1 MKNNVWANGL
11 DCNIHL
17 TGVRTKQPPGT
28 VPMAQQVRTRA
39 VQARG
44 PEFGSA
50 EPMSKARHG
59 PATPVT
65 PTLGRWGIE
74 TGGLPGFAGCQ
85 LSSRFSEGSCPK
97 GIRQSHSTG
106 HPVSSSSILMYLH
119 THTYIH
125 HTHTMYTYMPHICT
139 QIIKTRL

>member
-1 MKNNVWANGL
+1 MGL
-11 DCNIHL
+11 AVTSISQDVCISQL
-17 TGVRTKQPPGT
+17 LGAA
-28 VPMAQQVRTRA
+28 MAQQVRTLA

-65 PTLGRWGIE
+65 PALGRWGTE
-74 TGGLPGFAGCQ
+74 TGGFPGLAGCP
-85 LSSRFSEGSCPK
+85 LSSRFSERSCPK
-97 GIRQSHSTG
+97 GIRQSHSAG

-119 THTYIH
+119 THVH
-125 HTHTMYTYMPHICT
+125 MPHTQCTYMPRICT
-139 QIIKTRL
+139 QIIKTPRL